1 MDSIMPTRVVL
12 TILFVILL
20 PCTAQA
26 AGLLEVLRDS
36 GASKFAA
43 TIASDPFLS
52 NLYLSSGV
60 QTVFA
65 PSDDTPAAKMK
76 RHETPAQE
84 QGGSY
89 QASSNIVNINL
100 MNTPPGTQIQTKN
113 TNATLGGKPQSA
125 VSAPDSTNSGPS
137 KKTRKRTSSVTE
149 LRDFLPRDDQNSTL
163 PTNDTNPSL
172 PRIYSGLGNNV
183 SIIKGD
189 IPYDGGLIQLVDG

>member
-1 MDSIMPTRVVL
+1 MDSIMPVRVVL

-20 PCTAQA
+20 PCTVQA

-36 GASKFAA
+36 GASNFAA

-65 PSDDTPAAKMK
+65 PSDDTPAAKTK
-76 RHETPAQE
+76 RQETPAQE
-84 QGGSY
+84 QGGGY
-89 QASSNIVNINL
+89 QASSDIITINL
-100 MNTPPGTQIQTKN
+100 MNMRSGTQIQTRN
-113 TNATLGGKPQSA
+113 TKANLGGKNQSA
-125 VSAPDSTNSGPS
+125 ISAPDSTNSNPS
-137 KKTRKRTSSVTE
+137 KKSRKRTSSVTD
-149 LRDFLPRDDQNSTL
+149 LRDLLPRGDQNSTL

-172 PRIYSGLGNNV
+172 PRIFSGLGNNV

>member
-1 MDSIMPTRVVL
+1 MPVRVAL

-20 PCTAQA
+20 PFTAQA

-36 GASKFAA
+36 GASEFAA
-43 TIASDPFLS
+43 KIASDPFLS
-52 NLYLSSGV
+52 NLYLSGGV

-76 RHETPAQE
+76 RQETPAQE

-89 QASSNIVNINL
+89 QASSDLNSISL
-100 MNTPPGTQIQTKN
+100 MNTPPGVQVAT
-113 TNATLGGKPQSA
+113 TNKIAILGGKPQSV
-125 VSAPDSTNSGPS
+125 VSASNSTSS
-137 KKTRKRTSSVTE
+137 RKRTSSVTE
-149 LRDFLPRDDQNSTL
+149 QRDLLPRDDQNSTL
-163 PTNDTNPSL
+163 RTNDTSAL
-172 PRIYSGLGNNV
+172 PRVFSGLGNNV